1 MTIGLTVRRL
11 QQILYPRLLGK
22 PLFPHFNNETLEWM
36 NYAFASPESG
46 FPVQKQYSC
55 HYALERLPAESPIL
69 EIGVFAGRSTNFLIY
84 LKERLNLS
92 NRVITTDPWRFGTE
106 KQITRNVTMEDYQN
120 YIKGQFI
127 RSMRFWH
134 EGALPESF
142 DLDSDEF
149 FSQWTMN
156 RRLKTL
162 FSEDTRLGG
171 EISFCYLDGDH
182 SYEQVKK
189 DFTNIDKILQVQG
202 FIYFDDSDRYHLDA
216 GILTN
221 GCYDVVCDALKTKR
235 YIVAINNPN
244 YLLQKVG

>member
-1 MTIGLTVRRL
+1 MKIGLTARRL
-11 QQILYPRLLGK
+11 QQILYPRIFGK
-22 PLFPHFNNETLEWM
+22 PLFPRFNNETLEWM
-36 NYAFASPESG
+36 NYAFASPENG

-55 HYALERLPAESPIL
+55 RYALERLPTELPIL

-106 KQITRNVTMEDYQN
+106 KQVTQNVTMEDYQN
-120 YIKGQFI
+120 HIKEQFI

-134 EGALPESF
+134 EDDLPESF
-142 DLDSDEF
+142 DLHSDEF
-149 FSQWTMN
+149 FSRWTMS
-156 RRLKTL
+156 RKLKSL
-162 FSEDTRLGG
+162 FSNELQLGG

-189 DFTNIDKILQVQG
+189 DFININKILQIHG

-216 GILTN
+216 G
-221 GCYDVVCDALKTKR
+221 K
-235 YIVAINNPN
+235 
-244 YLLQKVG
+244 Q